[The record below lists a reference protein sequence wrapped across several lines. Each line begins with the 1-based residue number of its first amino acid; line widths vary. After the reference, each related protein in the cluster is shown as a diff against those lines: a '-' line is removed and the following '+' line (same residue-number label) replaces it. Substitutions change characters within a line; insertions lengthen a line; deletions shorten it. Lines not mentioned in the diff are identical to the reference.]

1 MAMYVLRRVGIS
13 LLILLVTSFV
23 VYQLLAISGDP
34 LAEFRASSDPN
45 AERLMAARIEQL
57 NLNEPPP
64 IRYFTWLTGVA
75 GCAVPGIACDMGYN
89 LAGQEVSQALG
100 SAMTQTLRMVVIA
113 TFLSMLIGTT
123 LGIITAL
130 RQYSAFDYGTT
141 FLMFLCFSLPSFWV
155 AVLLKEFMAI
165 QFNAFLKT
173 PQFGIP
179 FSLTI
184 SLILAVIVAAAIGG
198 GLKKILTVTAVGT
211 AISFGVLQLVSFTG
225 WLSAPYIWL
234 PGIALFGV
242 GTAFGMTALIAG
254 LRNRRA
260 LYSGLAV
267 VGIALALYMPM
278 QYVFPYASFWLLA
291 GLGILTIVV
300 SSLVGHFMGGYDRG
314 QNRAVAAITGVVVAG
329 LTVLDH
335 FMQWW
340 PTYYNHSRI
349 NQRPIA
355 TLGAQTPGFNE
366 NFWLSGLDVFT
377 HVLLPTTALMLI
389 GLAAYARYA
398 RATMLEVMNQ
408 DYVRTARAKGL
419 SERVVIV
426 RHAFRNALVPIAT
439 VVAMTIGGV
448 LSGAIITERIFS
460 WSGMGTMFITG
471 LTTVDPNPVMAVFL
485 VTSSMALAFI
495 IVADIAYSFLDPRV
509 RVK

>member
-1 MAMYVLRRVGIS
+1 MGMFVLRRVGMS
-13 LLILLVTSFV
+13 VLILLVTSFV

-45 AERLMAARIEQL
+45 AERLMAARSEQL
-57 NLNEPPP
+57 NLHQPPP
-64 IRYFTWLTGVA
+64 VRYFTWLTGVI
-75 GCAVPGIACDMGYN
+75 GCAAPGLECSMGYN
-89 LAGQEVSQALG
+89 LAGQQVSDALG
-100 SAMTQTLRMVVIA
+100 AALVQTLRMVVIA
-113 TFLSMLIGTT
+113 TFLSMIIGTA

-130 RQYSAFDYGTT
+130 RQYSAFDYGAT
-141 FLMFLCFSLPSFWV
+141 FLMFLCFSLPIFWV
-155 AVLLKEFMAI
+155 AVLLKEFLAI
-165 QFNAFLKT
+165 QFNTFLKA
-173 PQFGIP
+173 PQFSIETSVIFGAILGIVIASALGGP
-179 FSLTI
+179 VRKFALVAGIGTI
-184 SLILAVIVAAAIGG
+184 SGFLILQIVSITDW
-198 GLKKILTVTAVGT
+198 LTT
-211 AISFGVLQLVSFTG
+211 
-225 WLSAPYIWL
+225 PYIWL

-267 VGIALALYMPM
+267 VAIGLALYTPM
-278 QYVFPYASFWLLA
+278 QVVFQNISFLLLV
-291 GLGILTIVV
+291 GLAVVTIIISV
-300 SSLVGHFMGGYDRG
+300 LVGHLMGGYDRG
-314 QNRAVAAITGVVVAG
+314 QNRAVAGITGVVVAG

-335 FMQWW
+335 YMQWW

-349 NQRPIA
+349 NGRPIA
-355 TLGAQTPGFNE
+355 TLGAQTPGFNG
-366 NFWLSGLDVFT
+366 NFWLSGIDVYT
-377 HVLLPTTALMLI
+377 HILLPTLALMLI
-389 GLAAYARYA
+389 GLATYARYA
-398 RATMLEVMNQ
+398 RATMLEVLNQ

-419 SERVVIV
+419 TERVVIV

-439 VVAMTIGGV
+439 IMTMAIGGI
-448 LSGAIITERIFS
+448 LGGAIITERIFS

-485 VTSSMALAFI
+485 VTSSMALTFI